1 MAADNMHLVA
11 DLGSRV
17 RELALFHDVT
27 RILQRDDLVSAGD
40 CLGDIARAIERS
52 WPPRGPIAVRARLG
66 TFEVTTSSFE
76 NLAPPYRTQFTLAD
90 GRAGSID
97 VAYLEDHGPADDTQT
112 CQALLEDVT
121 EMFKIAA
128 DRRLVVDAL
137 RQSEQRYRS
146 VVENQSDLVCRDCRT
161 RR

>member
-17 RELALFHDVT
+17 RGLTLFHDVC

-52 WPPRGPIAVRARLG
+52 WPRRDPIAVRARLG

-97 VAYLEDHGPADDTQT
+97 VAYLDDHGPADDTQT

-121 EMFKIAA
+121 EMFKIAGYRA
-128 DRRLVVDAL
+128 WEYFNWQDYRYASTEWMKTYIEGRRVTVRAS
-137 RQSEQRYRS
+137 R
-146 VVENQSDLVCRDCRT
+146 
-161 RR
+161 